1 MNLCHDLH
9 APQHAYNKILNW
21 AQDSKLSGY
30 TFSTNAPSWTM
41 YLKQLYQH
49 FNMHNIKP
57 KLVSSELYPYKQAE
71 IVTFPFAEMFKSLLF
86 DETLSSSQNI
96 LRHTKNNNNNN
107 LSDIN
112 SGSWYQQAQSLLCK
126 DHNDYLC
133 PIILFIDKTQI
144 DVFGKWSLEPVL
156 FTLGIFDRK
165 TRNQASAWR
174 PLGLVTNTLR
184 SSTPSQQ
191 RYGTNVNN
199 IA

>member
-41 YLKQLYQH
+41 YLKELYQC
-49 FNMHNIKP
+49 FNMQNIKP

-71 IVTFPFAEMFKSLLF
+71 IVTFPFTEMFKSLLF

-96 LRHTKNNNNNN
+96 LSHSMNNNNND

-184 SSTPSQQ
+184 SSTASQQ
-191 RYGTNVNN
+191 RYGANVSN